1 MSNHS
6 YGSGD
11 LISIDLY
18 CPECNLKTWDTL
30 PKSEATYENR
40 WDCPSCGATQ
50 SVKRI
55 PSAPM
60 VAKASYPDGYKRR
73 GFQDLK
79 EAANLEVE
87 RMSMPLAERTQVKS
101 EIDRLE
107 QRIVKK

>member
-1 MSNHS
+1 MSHN
-6 YGSGD
+6 YGNGD

-18 CPECNLKTWDTL
+18 CPACNLKTWDTL
-30 PKSEATYENR
+30 PKAEATYENR
-40 WDCPSCGATQ
+40 WDCPSCGASQ

-60 VAKASYPDGYKRR
+60 VAKASYPDGYKRK

-79 EAANLEVE
+79 EANHLRTEIAGLQF
-87 RMSMPLAERTQVKS
+87 AERGKAES

-107 QRIVKK
+107 QRSPKKG